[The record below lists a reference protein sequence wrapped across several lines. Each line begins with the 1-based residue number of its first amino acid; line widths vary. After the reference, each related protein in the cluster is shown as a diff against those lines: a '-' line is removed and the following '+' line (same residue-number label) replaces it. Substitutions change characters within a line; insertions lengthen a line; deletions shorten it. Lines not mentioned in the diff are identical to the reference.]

1 MAKSNGY
8 DRSFFLEQQTSS
20 RQSAEH
26 VVPAVIECIRPSSVI
41 DVGCGLGAWLAVFR
55 KHGIEDKNLLGVDGD
70 YVDRTLLQI
79 PRDCFQARDLS
90 KPLALHRTFDLAM
103 SLEVAEHLPPERADD
118 FIAELTSLA
127 PVVLFSAAIPHQ
139 GGVSHVNEQWQ
150 DYWVRIF
157 ASHGYEVHDVIRP
170 ILWDNRD
177 VLAYYCQNTFLY
189 VKKERLKDY
198 PQITLMDRTLSR
210 NPLPVVH
217 PRIWAGLVYVTHPDH
232 IPLASAT
239 RQWIRSL
246 SAAIRRRLPGTQR
259 KI

>member
-1 MAKSNGY
+1 MANSNGY

-26 VVPAVIECIRPSSVI
+26 VVPAVIECIRPASVI
-41 DVGCGLGAWLAVFR
+41 DVDCGLGAWLAVFR

-103 SLEVAEHLPPERADD
+103 RLEVAEHLPAEHAGE
-118 FIAELTSLA
+118 FVAELTALA
-127 PVVLFSAAIPHQ
+127 LVVLFSAAIPNL

-150 DYWVRIF
+150 DYWVKIF
-157 ASHGYEVHDVIRP
+157 A
-170 ILWDNRD
+170 
-177 VLAYYCQNTFLY
+177 
-189 VKKERLKDY
+189 
-198 PQITLMDRTLSR
+198 

-217 PRIWAGLVYVTHPDH
+217 PRIWAGLVYVTHPDP

-239 RQWIRSL
+239 RQWFRSL